1 MLYLKGPNE
10 FTLGS
15 LPFLVA
21 GGNGAL
27 ELKQSDKTEIDSIPE
42 NNRFNPVNSSDA
54 LLAARASCAIF
65 ATESPL
71 GCCF

>member
-21 GGNGAL
+21 SGKGWQKNQI
-27 ELKQSDKTEIDSIPE
+27 ESISE
-42 NNRFNPVNSSDA
+42 NNGFNPVNSIA
-54 LLAARASCAIF
+54 LFTASASHAIF
-65 ATESPL
+65 ATERFPQDAV
-71 GCCF
+71 FK

>member
-27 ELKQSDKTEIDSIPE
+27 EFKQFDKPDIESIPE

-54 LLAARASCAIF
+54 QLAASASCGIF
-65 ATESPL
+65 ATERFP
-71 GCCF
+71 